1 MSAVKPDFFKSVPAL
16 TETVIGG
23 KVTVEEQALHEMA
36 QTGGWKIF
44 KEHAEQASRELGN
57 MNRQAIAQGMALE
70 DIGRNTVV
78 IALAQEVI
86 ERLLNKVAD
95 ATEACLKNE

>member
-1 MSAVKPDFFKSVPAL
+1 MSAVKPDFFKSVPTL